1 MLVAACRVAS
11 DACVTTV
18 DCFNKCLKTIER
30 NHVTV
35 TFVSVKAFRLLHNLR
50 LILTASR
57 LIAMHWLYLTLAI
70 VSEVAGTTC
79 MKLSAGFTKMV
90 PSVLMWVF
98 YGICFYFLTLTLK
111 KVDVGIAYAIWSGVG
126 TVLIATV
133 GILYFREPV
142 GLLKVAGI
150 IAIIGG
156 VIALNISGKLT
167 E

>member
-1 MLVAACRVAS
+1 
-11 DACVTTV
+11 
-18 DCFNKCLKTIER
+18 
-30 NHVTV
+30 
-35 TFVSVKAFRLLHNLR
+35 
-50 LILTASR
+50 
-57 LIAMHWLYLTLAI
+57 MHWLYLIFAI

-79 MKLSAGFTKMV
+79 MKLSAGFTKTV

-98 YGICFYFLTLTLK
+98 YGICFCFLTLTLK
-111 KVDVGIAYAIWSGVG
+111 KVDVSIAYAIWSGVG

-142 GLLKVAGI
+142 GILKLLGI

-156 VIALNISGKLT
+156 VVALNISRTFT